1 MKERNRKMKLTLL
14 WVSCFGFLTAG
25 ESTATYRVDGM
36 MCAVN
41 CPMKVN
47 QSLHGVEGIKSCKV
61 DFESKTA
68 TVIFDDEKIDSEIIA
83 ETIAKGTY
91 YKVMDLS
98 KKEEKSSS
106 FWNWLF
112 GRG

>member
-1 MKERNRKMKLTLL
+1 MKLSLL
-14 WVSCFGFLTAG
+14 FAVCFGLLKAG

-36 MCAVN
+36 MCAVD

-47 QSLHGVEGIKSCKV
+47 QSLDGVEGIKSCKV
-61 DFESKTA
+61 DFEAKTA
-68 TVIFDDEKIDSEIIA
+68 TVIFDDEKIDREKIA
-83 ETIAKGTY
+83 KTIAKGTY

-106 FWNWLF
+106 FWDWLF

>member
-1 MKERNRKMKLTLL
+1 MNERNRKMKFNLL
-14 WVSCFGFLTAG
+14 LAACFGFLIAG

-47 QSLHGVEGIKSCKV
+47 QSLDGVEGIKSCKV

-68 TVIFDDEKIDSEIIA
+68 TIIFDDEKIDKEKIA
-83 ETIAKGTY
+83 KTIAKGTY
-91 YKVMDLS
+91 YKLMDLS
-98 KKEEKSSS
+98 KKEEESSS
-106 FWNWLF
+106 FWGWLF
-112 GRG
+112 GRR

>member
-1 MKERNRKMKLTLL
+1 MNERNKKMNLPLL
-14 WVSCFGFLTAG
+14 LAACFGFLSAG

-47 QSLHGVEGIKSCKV
+47 QSLDGVEGIKSCKV

-68 TVIFDDEKIDSEIIA
+68 IVIFDDDRIDREKIA
-83 ETIAKGTY
+83 KTIAKGTY

-106 FWNWLF
+106 VWDWLF

>member
-1 MKERNRKMKLTLL
+1 MNERNRKMKLTLL
-14 WVSCFGFLTAG
+14 LATCFGFLTAG

-47 QSLHGVEGIKSCKV
+47 QSLDGVEGIKSCKV

-68 TVIFDDEKIDSEIIA
+68 TIIFDDEKIDKEKIA
-83 ETIAKGTY
+83 KTIAKGTY
-91 YKVMDLS
+91 YKLMDLS
-98 KKEEKSSS
+98 KKEKKSSS
-106 FWNWLF
+106 FWGWLF
-112 GRG
+112 GRR

>member
-1 MKERNRKMKLTLL
+1 MNERNRKMNLPLL
-14 WVSCFGFLTAG
+14 LAACFGFLTAG

-36 MCAVN
+36 MCSVN

-47 QSLHGVEGIKSCKV
+47 QSLAGVEGVKSSKV

-68 TVIFDDEKIDSEIIA
+68 TVIFDDEKIDREK
-83 ETIAKGTY
+83 IAKTIQKDTY

-112 GRG
+112 RRG

>member
-1 MKERNRKMKLTLL
+1 MNERNRKMNLPLL
-14 WVSCFGFLTAG
+14 LAACFGFLSAD

-47 QSLHGVEGIKSCKV
+47 QSLDGVEGIKSCKV

-68 TVIFDDEKIDSEIIA
+68 TVIFEDEIIDSDKISK
-83 ETIAKGTY
+83 TITKGTY
-91 YKVMDLS
+91 FKVNDLD
-98 KKEEKSSS
+98 KKEKSIS
-106 FWNWLF
+106 FWGWLF
-112 GRG
+112 GKN

>member
-1 MKERNRKMKLTLL
+1 MNERKKKIKLVVLL
-14 WVSCFGFLTAG
+14 LTCFGLLSAG

-47 QSLHGVEGIKSCKV
+47 QSLDGVEGIKSCKV

-68 TVIFDDEKIDSEIIA
+68 TVIFDDEKIGRGKIA
-83 ETIAKGTY
+83 QTIAKGTY

-112 GRG
+112 GKS

>member
-1 MKERNRKMKLTLL
+1 MKLIVLL
-14 WVSCFGFLTAG
+14 LTCFGLLSAG

-47 QSLHGVEGIKSCKV
+47 QSLDGVEGIKFCKV

-68 TVIFDDEKIDSEIIA
+68 TVIFDDEKIGREKIA
-83 ETIAKGTY
+83 KTIAKGTY

-112 GRG
+112 GKS

>member
-1 MKERNRKMKLTLL
+1 MNERNRKMKLSLL
-14 WVSCFGFLTAG
+14 FAVCFGLLKAG

-36 MCAVN
+36 MCSVN

-47 QSLHGVEGIKSCKV
+47 QSLDGVEGIKSCKV

-68 TVIFDDEKIDSEIIA
+68 TIIFDVEKIDREKIA
-83 ETIAKGTY
+83 KTIQKGTY

-98 KKEEKSSS
+98 KKEENSRS

-112 GRG
+112 RIG

>member
-1 MKERNRKMKLTLL
+1 MNERNRKMKLSLL
-14 WVSCFGFLTAG
+14 FAVCFGFLKAG

-47 QSLHGVEGIKSCKV
+47 QSLDGVEGIKSCKV
-61 DFESKTA
+61 DFEAKTA
-68 TVIFDDEKIDSEIIA
+68 TVIFDDEKIDREKIA
-83 ETIAKGTY
+83 KTIANGTY

-106 FWNWLF
+106 FWDWLF

>member
-1 MKERNRKMKLTLL
+1 MNERNRKMNLPLL
-14 WVSCFGFLTAG
+14 LAACFGFLTAG

-36 MCAVN
+36 MCAIN

-47 QSLHGVEGIKSCKV
+47 QSLDDVEGIKSCKV

-68 TVIFDDEKIDSEIIA
+68 TVIFDDEKINREKIA
-83 ETIAKGTY
+83 KTIAKGTY

-112 GRG
+112 RRG

>member
-1 MKERNRKMKLTLL
+1 MNLPLL
-14 WVSCFGFLTAG
+14 LIACFGFLSAG

-47 QSLHGVEGIKSCKV
+47 QSLDGVEGIKSCKV

-68 TVIFDDEKIDSEIIA
+68 TVIFDDEKIDREKIA
-83 ETIAKGTY
+83 KTIAKGTF
-91 YKVMDLS
+91 YKVIDLS
-98 KKEEKSSS
+98 TKEEKSSS
-106 FWNWLF
+106 FLDWLF

>member
-1 MKERNRKMKLTLL
+1 MNESNRKMKLTILL
-14 WVSCFGFLTAG
+14 AAGFGLLTAG

-36 MCAVN
+36 MCSVN

-47 QSLHGVEGIKSCKV
+47 QSLDGVEGIKSCKV
-61 DFESKTA
+61 DFESKT
-68 TVIFDDEKIDSEIIA
+68 TTIIFDDEKIDREK
-83 ETIAKGTY
+83 IAKTIQKDTY

-98 KKEEKSSS
+98 KKEEKSRS

-112 GRG
+112 RRG

>member
-1 MKERNRKMKLTLL
+1 MNERKRKMKLIVLL
-14 WVSCFGFLTAG
+14 LTCFGLLSAG

-47 QSLHGVEGIKSCKV
+47 QSLDGVEGIKSCKV

-68 TVIFDDEKIDSEIIA
+68 TVIFDDEKIGRGKIA
-83 ETIAKGTY
+83 KTIAKGTY

-98 KKEEKSSS
+98 KKEKKSSS
-106 FWNWLF
+106 FWDWLF

>member
-1 MKERNRKMKLTLL
+1 MSERNRKMKLTLL
-14 WVSCFGFLTAG
+14 LAAGFGFLTAG

-36 MCAVN
+36 MCSVN

-47 QSLHGVEGIKSCKV
+47 QSLDGVDGIKSCKV
-61 DFESKTA
+61 DFDSKTA
-68 TVIFDDEKIDSEIIA
+68 TVIFDDEKIDKKKIA
-83 ETIAKGTY
+83 KTIANGTY

-106 FWNWLF
+106 FWDWLF